1 MMKSQ
6 TTTRRTKRS
15 STASSSTAS
24 SWSHSTIIVG
34 VIVILWL
41 LTTWLSWGYSVLN
54 DNNGPAAKGPAIE
67 ETTEKN
73 KKKIAIT
80 LLSQNATVTADVRG
94 NLGDAAV
101 VLTDPNGTDWLK
113 DRWQA
118 ASDLHGTEI
127 RGAHW
132 VRLEFAPHIIVGN
145 DHGGGGIITSI
156 ILDWETAYSDDY
168 QIDGLVRVWPPV
180 VLAPQDTMNGAA
192 DEQKAAST
200 MMIPLFDS
208 KQQKNDS
215 SNFKTRSY
223 GQSPGVPQKLPLHVI
238 HEIDMT
244 TTTTTTM
251 TGSSS
256 NNTIATTTTTTGT
269 KHRTTPL
276 PLVCY
281 GILLTIRSPFHKGW
295 GVSLWSIQVYG
306 MIATT

>member
-1 MMKSQ
+1 MKS
-6 TTTRRTKRS
+6 TTNRRTKRS
-15 STASSSTAS
+15 STASWSTTARSCIIIIAS
-24 SWSHSTIIVG
+24 AT
-34 VIVILWL
+34 ILWL
-41 LTTWLSWGYSVLN
+41 LAAWLSWGYSVLN
-54 DNNGPAAKGPAIE
+54 DNDKNGRAAKISSVE
-67 ETTEKN
+67 KTTEKN
-73 KKKIAIT
+73 TKKIAIT

-145 DHGGGGIITSI
+145 DNGGSGGTITSI

-168 QIDGLVRVWPPV
+168 RIDGLVRVWPPV
-180 VLAPQDTMNGAA
+180 LPGQPDTVNGAA
-192 DEQKAAST
+192 DEQQKAARM

-208 KQQKNDS
+208 KQQQQKNDNS
-215 SNFKTRSY
+215 NNFKTRSY
-223 GQSPGVPQKLPLHVI
+223 GQSPGVPQKLPLHII

-244 TTTTTTM
+244 TMT

-256 NNTIATTTTTTGT
+256 TTIATTTRTTGT
-269 KHRTTPL
+269 TQRTP
-276 PLVCY
+276 PPPPMVCY
-281 GILLTIRSPFHKGW
+281 GILLSIRSPFHKGW

-306 MIATT
+306 MIATN